1 MDISVSFPAEGT
13 IRIRSR
19 FLFADPE
26 GEDCRRFIE
35 RVRGT
40 AVIRSVTVRGRGLR
54 LGANQAEI
62 RYCPRTYTRQQAIAA
77 IYARLAGGDGAF
89 AQAPSAP
96 TSPASLKANGTN
108 GNGHK
113 NGHSRRNGHTPKHG
127 SATRDEWHVLHEVPG
142 RIRVRHERLHRRK
155 ELCQAI
161 ERELMSVL
169 GVDNYKT
176 NPLTSTVLIHYDRK
190 QLNRNQV
197 LEILESALALAEA
210 PENKD
215 PADLQLPLCTVSIPL
230 AATAQFLAPPLLP
243 VAAGLFLYNSIPT
256 FKGAREVLF
265 EERRLGVDVLDAIV
279 VIGCLSTLQIFPGA
293 VLCWCLGFGRVLV
306 KKTQDDSKRLLLN
319 AFGKQPRYVWLY
331 RDGQEVQISLEKLQV
346 GDVIVVNTGEVVPVD
361 GFVKDGMAMIDQHA
375 LTGESTPAEKGIGDR
390 VFASTVMV
398 AGKIFVEVE
407 KAGNETASAKISQI
421 LADTAGYKLTS
432 QHKGER
438 LADKAVIPTLALASL
453 GMATLGPAGAVAIL
467 NSDFGTGIRMAAPLA
482 MLSSLALCAHKGIL
496 VKDGRAL
503 ELMNEID
510 TVLFDKTGTL
520 TRERPEVG
528 RVIACDGHE
537 PDRILR
543 AAAAAERKFA
553 HPIAKA
559 ILHEAEA
566 RGLDLPP
573 IDDSRYQV
581 GYGITVH
588 VEGQTVRVGSARF
601 MEMEGIAIPPIVQD
615 ALAEAHREGNTL
627 VMVGVDDALG
637 GAIEL
642 RAAVRPEVRSIIA
655 GLRKRGIK
663 HIAIISGDHEA
674 PTRKLAQELGM
685 DRYFAQVLPADKAQY
700 VEQLQKEG
708 CKVCFVGD
716 GINDSIAL
724 KKANVSISLRGATSI
739 ATDTAHIVFM
749 EEGLFKLCELRD
761 IARDLDRNVRRS
773 WRLILAPNGLCIAGA
788 FTMGFGVMTSVL
800 TNNVAALGALA
811 NGMLPLRK
819 IAAAQAES
827 QLVQEKRFAQA
838 QLARREQDVVIEQ
851 VATEVEVVLDSPAF
865 PALVPDGECLY
876 ERPLRRPFQGDLRDP
891 ILRAALARRHELPP
905 RAELAWHES
914 DPVLTIKA
922 PLVTLAV
929 AFTAER
935 LTIHGRLSL
944 AARAMLTNGNRQ
956 KAVRIVEEVAAEFGL

>member
-1 MDISVSFPAEGT
+1 MDIAISFPAEGT
-13 IRIRSR
+13 IRIRSQY
-19 FLFADPE
+19 LFADPE
-26 GEDCRRFIE
+26 GEDCRRFLA
-35 RVRGT
+35 RVRST
-40 AVIRSVTVRGRGLR
+40 AEVDSVTVRKGRLR
-54 LGANQAEI
+54 LGASHAEI

-77 IYARLAGGDGAF
+77 VSARLHGGDGA
-89 AQAPSAP
+89 SAP
-96 TSPASLKANGTN
+96 TNGRAEHRANGTN
-108 GNGHK
+108 GNGHSHTK
-113 NGHSRRNGHTPKHG
+113 GHHGTNG
-127 SATRDEWHVLHEVPG
+127 ATTAERWQVVHETKG
-142 RIRVRHERLHRRK
+142 RIRLRHERLHRRK
-155 ELCQAI
+155 EVCQAI

-176 NPLTSTVLIHYDRK
+176 NPLTSTVLVHYDRR
-190 QLNRNQV
+190 QLDRTQII
-197 LEILESALALAEA
+197 EILDSALAQAEVPA
-210 PENKD
+210 TKD
-215 PADLQLPLCTVSIPL
+215 CADMQLPLCTVSIPL

-256 FKGAREVLF
+256 FQGAREVLF
-265 EERRLGVDVLDAIV
+265 VERRLGVDVLDAIV
-279 VIGCLSTLQIFPGA
+279 VVGCLSTLQIFPGA

-331 RDGQEVQISLEKLQV
+331 RDGQEVQVPMEKLQA

-398 AGKIFVEVE
+398 AGKVFVEVE

-438 LADKAVIPTLALASL
+438 LADKAVVPTLALASV

-503 ELMNEID
+503 ELMNEVD
-510 TVLFDKTGTL
+510 TILFDKTGTL

-528 RVIACDGHE
+528 RVIACGGHDA
-537 PDRILR
+537 DRIIR

-581 GYGITVH
+581 GYGISVH
-588 VEGQTVRVGSARF
+588 VEGQTVRVGSARY

-627 VMVGVDDALG
+627 VMVGVDDELG

-642 RAAVRPEVRSIIA
+642 RAAVRPEVRSIIE
-655 GLRKRGIK
+655 GLRQRGIK
-663 HIAIISGDHEA
+663 HIAIISGDHDA
-674 PTRKLAQELGM
+674 PTRKLAHELGM

-708 CKVCFVGD
+708 RKVCFVGD

-749 EEGLFKLCELRD
+749 EEGLFKLCDLRD

-773 WRLILAPNGLCIAGA
+773 WHLILAPNGLCIAGA
-788 FTMGFGVMTSVL
+788 FTMGFGVMMSVL
-800 TNNVAALGALA
+800 TNNVAALAALG

-827 QLVQEKRFAQA
+827 QLEQEKRFAQA
-838 QLARREQDVVIEQ
+838 QIARRREVVIEQ
-851 VATEVEVVLDSPAF
+851 TVTEVTVVAEENAPAS
-865 PALVPDGECLY
+865 VPEGECLY
-876 ERPLRRPFQGDLRDP
+876 ERPLRRPFESGLREAV
-891 ILRAALARRHELPP
+891 LTAAISRRDELPP
-905 RAELAWHES
+905 RAEVTWHES
-914 DPVLTIKA
+914 QPVLTVKS
-922 PLVTLAV
+922 PLMTLAV
-929 AFTAER
+929 SFTSDR
-935 LTIHGRLSL
+935 LTVHGCLSL
-944 AARAMLTNGNRQ
+944 AA
-956 KAVRIVEEVAAEFGL
+956 KAVFTNCHRQQAVRVIEDVAAEFGL